1 MEIIV
6 KQVSSLEKIRLTE
19 IGDINEVYN
28 ATVLKGETFSYQL
41 AVQAKET
48 ARFDVQIED
57 TSFKGDVNIYMVQN
71 AIMDMAADVP
81 TEDNFITLEPGLMPD
96 ILVPA
101 EKENYLMGI
110 YNGAGALWVE
120 VKIPKD
126 IEPGEYQITV
136 SMSRGSGYRGEWVKI
151 NKTMKLNVI
160 DAVLPKQT
168 TKFTQWFHV
177 DCIADIHNVPVYSEE
192 HWTLI
197 DKYMA
202 LARQMGINM
211 ILTPVITPPLDTGIG
226 LTRPCTQLVKIEKQG
241 DTFVF
246 DFALLDRWVE
256 LCKKNGIEYFEIA
269 HLFSQWGLK
278 YAPNIKVLE
287 NGKEDYMFG
296 WHTEANCNEYREFL
310 TQFVPAVIKFFED
323 RGLKDKIHFHLS
335 DEPNTNHLSAYKYA
349 YDLVHPLL
357 EGCPI
362 MDAISHYEFYENRF
376 IDIPVTGVYYIDDF
390 LGKDVKN
397 QWVYYCCSS
406 FNGTSNRFLSMGS
419 GRNRIMGLQIY
430 KFGIYGF
437 LHWGYNF
444 YYSEHS
450 KKLINPYIT
459 TSGDKNF
466 PSGDPFSVYPYGE
479 DVIPSLRAVV
489 FRDALMDVEICR
501 MLEAIIGREKVIE
514 MIDEAAGEEITFSKF
529 PRDNNFVPA
538 LMEKMKGIIKEHIGK

>member
-1 MEIIV
+1 MEIIA

-19 IGDINEVYN
+19 IGDVKEVN
-28 ATVLKGETFSYQL
+28 WATVLKGEKFSYQIAL
-41 AVQAKET
+41 QVKGNLK
-48 ARFDVQIED
+48 FDIKVED
-57 TSFKGDVNIYMVQN
+57 ASFKGDVKVYMVQN
-71 AIMDMAADVP
+71 AIMDMPADIP
-81 TEDNFITLEPGLMPD
+81 SEDNFITLEPGLMPD
-96 ILVPA
+96 ILVPI
-101 EKENYLMGI
+101 EKEKNIMGI
-110 YNGAGALWVE
+110 DNGAGALWIE
-120 VKIPKD
+120 VSIPKD
-126 IEPGEYQITV
+126 IEAGKHLITL
-136 SMSRGSGYRGEWVKI
+136 SMSAGNQYFGEHIEIKKI
-151 NKTMKLNVI
+151 MELQVI
-160 DAVLPKQT
+160 DAVIPKQT

-177 DCIADIHNVPVYSEE
+177 DCIADVHNVPVYSEE
-192 HWTLI
+192 HWALI

-202 LARQMGINM
+202 MASQMGINM
-211 ILTPVITPPLDTGIG
+211 ILTPVITPPLDTGVG
-226 LTRPCTQLVKIEKQG
+226 LTRPCTQLVKIEKLG
-241 DTFVF
+241 DKFVF
-246 DFALLDRWVE
+246 DFTLLDRWID
-256 LCKKNGIEYFEIA
+256 LCKKNGIEYYEIA

-296 WHTEANCNEYREFL
+296 WHTEANCKEYREFL
-310 TQFVPAVIKFFED
+310 MQFVPAVIKVFAD
-323 RGLKDKIHFHLS
+323 RGLKDKLHFHLS
-335 DEPNTNHLSAYKYA
+335 DEPATDHLPAYKYA

-362 MDAISHYEFYENRF
+362 MDALSHYEFYENGF
-376 IDIPVTGVYYIDDF
+376 IDIPVTGVYYIDRF

-430 KFGIYGF
+430 KFGIHGF

-450 KKLINPYIT
+450 KKKINPYIT
-459 TSGDKNF
+459 TSGDKCF
-466 PSGDPFSVYPYGE
+466 PSGDPFSVYPCGE

-514 MIDEAAGEEITFSKF
+514 MIDEAAGEELTFSKF